1 MKKEIEVKL
10 LEQSSPSDV
19 KIAIAFLFYDYFVER
34 HPKHMRGT
42 METSYNMVLSMLECN
57 NYIYYVLKEGEEV
70 GFITM
75 SVNDQCGM
83 TTPHLVV
90 DYMYVAPEYRGTD
103 VSVALFT
110 TAAHVSLT
118 LGYNMIGSTLIG
130 SSNINN
136 TRHTQGEEF
145 SRSYYYDM
153 EKFKPTY
160 ERYMKRLK
168 FT

>member
-10 LEQSSPSDV
+10 LEKSSPYSD
-19 KIAIAFLFYDYFVER
+19 KIGVASLVYDYFQER
-34 HPKHMRGT
+34 HPEVMVGN
-42 METSYNMVLSMLECN
+42 METAYDMVLSMLDYN
-57 NYIYYVLKEGEEV
+57 NYIYYVLKEGELA

-75 SVNDQCGM
+75 TINDQYGM

-90 DYMYVAPEYRGTD
+90 DYMYVVPEYRGTD
-103 VSVALFT
+103 VTVALFT
-110 TAAHVSLT
+110 TCAHISLT
-118 LGYNMIGSTLIG
+118 LGYNMIGTTLIG

>member
-1 MKKEIEVKL
+1 MKKGIEVKL
-10 LEQSSPSDV
+10 LEQSSPNIE
-19 KIAIAFLFYDYFVER
+19 KIDIAFLFYDYFVER
-34 HPKHMRGT
+34 HHEHMRGT
-42 METSYNMVLSMLECN
+42 MDTSYNMVLSMLEHN
-57 NYIYYVLKEGEEV
+57 YYIYFVLKEGEAV
-70 GFITM
+70 GFIIM
-75 SVNDQCGM
+75 SVNDQFGM

-90 DYMYVAPEYRGTD
+90 DYMYVVPEYRGSD
-103 VSVALFT
+103 VTVALFT
-110 TAAHVSLT
+110 TGAHVALA
-118 LGYNMIGSTLIG
+118 LGYNMVGSTLIG

-160 ERYMKRLK
+160 EKYMKRLK